1 MRNLLA
7 SAEDKIF
14 FKDRE
19 GRFLFV
25 SVGFLAALERE
36 RSLDWLVGKTDFDI
50 FSEPHAAAAFEDE
63 QRVIETGKPMV
74 AKVERETFDDRPDAW
89 VSTIKMPL
97 RDERGKI
104 VGTWGIA
111 RDVTDRERAEAERA
125 RLAAVVE
132 CSQDADHRRGP

>member
-1 MRNLLA
+1 VGDLRSDLGSSFSGEKLESLCMRNLLA

-19 GRFLFV
+19 SRFLFV
-25 SVGFLAALERE
+25 SAGFLAALERE

-97 RDERGKI
+97 RDERGHL
-104 VGTWGIA
+104 G
-111 RDVTDRERAEAERA
+111 DRPRRHRPRA
-125 RLAAVVE
+125 
-132 CSQDADHRRGP
+132 CRG